1 MGHIARLWWAEARA
15 IPQDVLRSRK
25 STDSNDAKIS
35 KVDPLVTAVLRA
47 KILKLTRL

>member
-25 STDSNDAKIS
+25 STDSSPADDAKNP
-35 KVDPLVTAVLRA
+35 D
-47 KILKLTRL
+47 LKLTRL